1 MKVPRIY
8 VSQPLAQGTTVLLDE
23 RATRHAVRVLR
34 LREEQPLTVFNGGG
48 YEWQATITRI
58 TGSELQLEI
67 GRLIESQ
74 RESPLKITLM
84 QGISRGQRMDFTLQ
98 KAVELG
104 VARIVPVWTNRSQV
118 KLSGERLER
127 RLAHWQGVIIHACEQ
142 SGRTRLPELA
152 SPQPLNRALE
162 TGQIPDLGLVLAPS
176 GNNTLDNMGEKPV
189 TISVLAGPEGGL
201 TESEVGLALRAGF
214 IALRLGPRTL
224 RTETAALAALAALQ
238 ARWGDLR

>member
-1 MKVPRIY
+1 M
-8 VSQPLAQGTTVLLDE
+8 
-23 RATRHAVRVLR
+23 
-34 LREEQPLTVFNGGG
+34 
-48 YEWQATITRI
+48 
-58 TGSELQLEI
+58 
-67 GRLIESQ
+67 
-74 RESPLKITLM
+74 
-84 QGISRGQRMDFTLQ
+84 
-98 KAVELG
+98 
-104 VARIVPVWTNRSQV
+104 
-118 KLSGERLER
+118 
-127 RLAHWQGVIIHACEQ
+127 
-142 SGRTRLPELA
+142 PELA